1 MGTHLEGVDD
11 DVRCVCVQLLLGTLL
26 VVAPPYKYPTK
37 VSADIHPSKTVILT
51 LKLYTYPMRHALDAA
66 LPQRLVELGV
76 DADVGGAHGLLRELD
91 DALDGLGRPLLERGA
106 VHTLVQVDGVFA
118 GDDVLEGRARLAGL

>member
-1 MGTHLEGVDD
+1 MTCDAYVYSFSLAPSSSLRLPNNFAQIVSIS
-11 DVRCVCVQLLLGTLL
+11 LL
-26 VVAPPYKYPTK
+26 PYKT
-37 VSADIHPSKTVILT
+37 AILT
-51 LKLYTYPMRHALDAA
+51 LKLHTYPMRHALNTA

-76 DADVGGAHGLLRELD
+76 NADVGGAHGLLRELD